1 MVVVD
6 VHIIK
11 PPHVK
16 CILGPFFLLNCV
28 NICWNLNLPKNSS
41 GLSASLKFV
50 RSKVEKP
57 LLLTYEKITIYRWIT
72 VDDCSEKLGVSRRTV
87 FQYIK
92 DGNFK
97 TSKWKNRRI
106 IDSVSVIGFL
116 LKKRVVELNSVKNND
131 IRKEIEVEKF
141 SKMGNELFR

>member
-1 MVVVD
+1 ME
-6 VHIIK
+6 
-11 PPHVK
+11 
-16 CILGPFFLLNCV
+16 
-28 NICWNLNLPKNSS
+28 NL
-41 GLSASLKFV
+41 F
-50 RSKVEKP
+50 E
-57 LLLTYEKITIYRWIT
+57 EKIEELGVYRWIT
-72 VDDCSEKLGVSRRTV
+72 VDDCSEKLGVSRRTI

-131 IRKEIEVEKF
+131 IRKEIEVERF

>member
-1 MVVVD
+1 MEN
-6 VHIIK
+6 
-11 PPHVK
+11 
-16 CILGPFFLLNCV
+16 PF
-28 NICWNLNLPKNSS
+28 
-41 GLSASLKFV
+41 
-50 RSKVEKP
+50 E
-57 LLLTYEKITIYRWIT
+57 EKIEGLEFYRWIT